1 MIPTWFNN
9 KIDQWLQEDIPTFD
23 YVGKVVGTANKQAK
37 LYVKQT
43 TIIAGVEFFDMV
55 MARVGC
61 AVEWNYSEGD
71 FIQYQGERIVAATI
85 TGPGNRILQAERIG
99 LNLLAQCS
107 SIAYQSSLLV
117 QLKGSWTG
125 AIAAT
130 RKTTPGFG
138 MIQKYGAIVGGCDSH
153 RMNLSDMVMIKD
165 NCIDSCGSVCSA
177 VESVRSVCG
186 FSHKIEV
193 EARTYDEA
201 IEALDAGAD
210 IIMLDNMKPEAAI
223 ETASRLKWKN
233 GSVLIEVSG
242 GITPETIKSYMH
254 PAIDIISSSKI
265 LFSPPTDMSLK
276 IVRSL

>member
-23 YVGKVVGTANKQAK
+23 YVGKVVGTTNKQAK

-43 TIIAGVEFFDMV
+43 TMLAGIEFFNMV

-61 AVEWNYSEGD
+61 TVVWNYSEGD
-71 FIQYQGERIVAATI
+71 FIQYQGTRIVAAII

-107 SIAYQSSLLV
+107 SIAYQASLLV
-117 QLKGSWTG
+117 QLKGSWSG

-165 NCIDSCGSVCSA
+165 NCIDSCGSVRNA
-177 VESVRSVCG
+177 VESVRLVCG

-193 EARTYDEA
+193 EARTYN
-201 IEALDAGAD
+201 EALEALEAGAD
-210 IIMLDNMKPEAAI
+210 IIMLDNMNPEEATQ
-223 ETASRLKWKN
+223 TAVKLKCKN
-233 GSVLIEVSG
+233 GSVLVEVSG

-254 PAIDIISSSKI
+254 PSIDIISISKI

-276 IVRSL
+276 ILL